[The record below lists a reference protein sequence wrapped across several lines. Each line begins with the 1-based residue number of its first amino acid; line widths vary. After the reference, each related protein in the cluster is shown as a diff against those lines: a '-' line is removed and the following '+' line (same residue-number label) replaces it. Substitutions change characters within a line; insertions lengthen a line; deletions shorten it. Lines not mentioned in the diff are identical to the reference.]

1 MVRVQAITSIAFPLV
16 SAALWRRESAR
27 DIAVGL
33 ARKKPV
39 NDYAVSLAGRMDTAL
54 QGRPARPSAH
64 DRGGRGRRL
73 LGGDDQRDDDRPR
86 AGGARTRSKA
96 VELALELAGGAG
108 FYRVNGLE
116 RRFRDI
122 QGVRF
127 HPLQQGPQTR
137 YAGSLAL
144 GQPVDTVF

>member
-1 MVRVQAITSIAFPLV
+1 MIEVAEGDGFSAETINETMIGRALV
-16 SAALWRRESAR
+16 AENAL
-27 DIAVGL
+27 
-33 ARKKPV
+33 
-39 NDYAVSLAGRMDTAL
+39 
-54 QGRPARPSAH
+54 
-64 DRGGRGRRL
+64 
-73 LGGDDQRDDDRPR
+73 
-86 AGGARTRSKA
+86 KA

-144 GQPVDTVF
+144 GQPVELHLLNRGRRRGTCPPPRFHNRHKVAVFLPLAIQG